1 MAGRDIKGITIE
13 IGADTKPLTKALQGT
28 NKSIANTQKS
38 LKDVNKLLKLDPG
51 SVTLLTQKQGYLTSA
66 ISDTQKKLETE
77 KEALAQMKA
86 NSTTGEVTEEQKAL
100 EREIIA
106 TQGELDELTAEYK
119 EFGSVGAQQMQQVG
133 AKIKSVG
140 GAMTEAG
147 KTLTTHVTA
156 PIVAIGAASMAAF
169 SEVDEAMD
177 TLVKKTGAS
186 GEALDGLEA
195 SVKEIATSMPVDF
208 QTAADAVGEVNTRFG
223 LTGES
228 LTTLSEKFIKFAEL
242 NNIDVTTA
250 VDSTQKAL
258 EAFGMKSE
266 EAGDLLD
273 TLNGVA
279 QASGID
285 VGKLTEALIKNAPE
299 FEAMGINAHQAA
311 ILLGEIEKSGMP
323 TETVLKGLQTAMQKA
338 AKEGKPLDEAL
349 SQAEDAIRN
358 AGTETEATQ
367 IAMQTFGSKAGPAIA
382 QAIREGKLS
391 FEDLQAYLGQY
402 AGSVEQT
409 YDATLDPVDKLKT
422 AMNEAKLL
430 GADIVES
437 AAPMITTAMEK
448 LRDVVHGLSE
458 KWNGL
463 SDDQK
468 GMIIKFGLVAAAAGP
483 VLTALGGMVTGVGSV
498 ITWAGKLSA
507 AITAAGGIVPAL
519 GAFVTAAAP
528 IMIGGAVVAGLVAG
542 GILIYKNWGTIK
554 AKAGEVA
561 ETVKAKWD
569 EIKTKTT
576 EAFDAIKEKVSTVVE
591 SVKTAVTT
599 AWQAISTTTTSIF
612 NGIKAAVGT
621 AIDATYNKVKVV
633 FTNIKN
639 AMKAPIEAAKTF
651 IGDAIEAI
659 KGFFDFEWKLPEL
672 KLPHIVVDG
681 YIDIPVIGKIPDP
694 GKIRV
699 DWYKKAYDNP
709 MMFTSPTVLQTPSGL
724 KGFGDG
730 NGGEIVLSDK
740 KLREIAGSGTT
751 NYTVNV
757 YGAEGQNVNALA
769 DAVQRRLVALERQR
783 EAAGLV

>member
-1 MAGRDIKGITIE
+1 MANRIAGITIKLD
-13 IGADTKPLTKALQGT
+13 ADSKPLTKALSGV
-28 NKSIANTQKS
+28 NKNIANTQKS
-38 LKDVNKLLKLDPG
+38 LKDVNKLLKLNP
-51 SVTLLTQKQGYLTSA
+51 SNVTLLTQKQGYLTSA
-66 ISDTQKKLETE
+66 IEETKKKLDTE
-77 KEALAQMKA
+77 KEALEQLKA

-106 TQGELDELTAEYK
+106 TQGELDNLTEDYK
-119 EFGSVGAQQMQQVG
+119 KFGSVGAQQMQAVG
-133 AKIKSVG
+133 GKIQAVG

-156 PIVAIGAASMAAF
+156 PILAVGAASMAAF

-186 GEALDGLEA
+186 GDALDDLEA
-195 SVKEIATSMPVDF
+195 SVKEIATSMPIDF

-223 LTGES
+223 LTGEE
-228 LTTLSEKFIKFAEL
+228 LTKLSEKFIKFAEL
-242 NNIDVTTA
+242 NNVDVNSA
-250 VDSTQKAL
+250 IDSTQKAL

-323 TETVLKGLQTAMQKA
+323 TETALKGLQTAMQKA

-349 SQAEDAIRN
+349 SAAEDAIRN

-367 IAMQTFGSKAGPAIA
+367 IAMQTFGSKAGPALA

-507 AITAAGGIVPAL
+507 AITAAGGIIPAL

-542 GILIYKNWGTIK
+542 GVLIYKNWGTIK
-554 AKAGEVA
+554 TKAGEVA
-561 ETVKAKWD
+561 ETVKTKWD

-576 EAFDAIKEKVSTVVE
+576 EAFDAIKDKVSTVVE
-591 SVKTAVTT
+591 SIKTAVTT
-599 AWQAISTTTTSIF
+599 AWQAITITTTSVF
-612 NGIKAAVGT
+612 NGIKAAVGA
-621 AIDATYNKVKVV
+621 AIDATYGKVKIV

-639 AMKAPIEAAKTF
+639 AIEKPIEAAKKF
-651 IGDAIEAI
+651 VSDAVDAI
-659 KGFFDFEWKLPEL
+659 KGFFDFEWSLPEL
-672 KLPHIVVDG
+672 KLPHIVVDR
-681 YIDIPVIGKIPDP
+681 YVDIPVIGKIPDP
-694 GKIRV
+694 TGIRV
-699 DWYKKAYDNP
+699 EWYKKAYNNP
-709 MMFTSPTVLQTPSGL
+709 LMFTSPTVLQTPNGL

>member
-1 MAGRDIKGITIE
+1 MANRIAGITIKLD
-13 IGADTKPLTKALQGT
+13 ADSKPLTKALSGV
-28 NKSIANTQKS
+28 NKNIANTQKS
-38 LKDVNKLLKLDPG
+38 LKDVNKLLKLNP
-51 SVTLLTQKQGYLTSA
+51 SNVTLLTQKQGYLTSA
-66 ISDTQKKLETE
+66 IEETKKKLDTE
-77 KEALAQMKA
+77 KEALAQLKA
-86 NSTTGEVTEEQKAL
+86 NSTTGEVTEEQRAL

-106 TQGELDELTAEYK
+106 TQGELDNLTEDYK
-119 EFGSVGAQQMQQVG
+119 KFGSVGAQQMQAVG
-133 AKIKSVG
+133 GKIQAVG

-156 PIVAIGAASMAAF
+156 PILAVGAASMAAF

-186 GEALDGLEA
+186 GDALDDLEA
-195 SVKEIATSMPVDF
+195 SVKEIATSMPIDF

-223 LTGES
+223 LTGEE
-228 LTTLSEKFIKFAEL
+228 LTKLSEKFIKFAEL
-242 NNIDVTTA
+242 NNVDVNSA
-250 VDSTQKAL
+250 IDSTQKAL

-299 FEAMGINAHQAA
+299 FEAMGLNAHQAA

-323 TETVLKGLQTAMQKA
+323 TETALKGLQTAMQKA

-349 SQAEDAIRN
+349 SAAEDAIRN

-391 FEDLQAYLGQY
+391 FEDLEKYLGEY
-402 AGSVEQT
+402 AGSVEKT
-409 YDATLDPVDKLKT
+409 YDATLDPIDNLKT

-437 AAPMITTAMEK
+437 AAPMITMALEK
-448 LRDVVHGLSE
+448 VRDIVHGLTE

-463 SDDQK
+463 SDKQK
-468 GMIIKFGLVAAAAGP
+468 SMIIKFGLVAAAAGP
-483 VLTALGGMVTGVGSV
+483 VLAALGGLVSGGGLV
-498 ITWAGKLSA
+498 ITKFGALVG

-554 AKAGEVA
+554 TKAGEVA
-561 ETVKAKWD
+561 ETIKTKWD
-569 EIKTKTT
+569 DIKAKTT
-576 EAFDAIKEKVSTVVE
+576 EAFDAIKDKVGTVAE
-591 SVKTAVTT
+591 SIKTAVTT
-599 AWQAISTTTTSIF
+599 AWQAITITTTSVF
-612 NGIKAAVGT
+612 NGIKAAVGA
-621 AIDATYNKVKVV
+621 AIDATYGKVKIV

-639 AMKAPIEAAKTF
+639 AIEKPIEAAKKF
-651 IGDAIEAI
+651 VSDAVDAI
-659 KGFFDFEWKLPEL
+659 KGFFDFEWSLPEL
-672 KLPHIVVDG
+672 KLPHIVVDR
-681 YIDIPVIGKIPDP
+681 YVDIPVIGKIPDP
-694 GKIRV
+694 TGIRV
-699 DWYKKAYDNP
+699 EWYKKAYNNP
-709 MMFTSPTVLQTPSGL
+709 LMFTSPTVLQTPNGL